1 MRGNILLA
9 EDDATSREM
18 LVSLLQEDGYTVTAV
33 DNGALVSSLLDA
45 QNVDAVILDVRMP
58 GQDGIAVLKELQRR
72 ENPPAA
78 LVTTA
83 YGTSSIA
90 IEAMTLGAYD
100 YLTKPIRFEELS
112 IQLFRAIESRRLALD
127 LDAAN
132 ERWESPPEPERL
144 IGSSDCMQRIYK
156 LIGQVATTDST
167 VLIQGESGTGKE
179 LVARAIHRHS
189 HRATSPLV
197 SVNCAAL
204 PETLLEAELFGYEK
218 GAFTGAA
225 ARRRGRFE
233 IANGG
238 SLLLAEVSEIPM
250 ALQVKLLRVLHER
263 TMERLGAEESIAL
276 DLRVMASTNRNLAEC
291 VAEGNFREDLFYRL
305 NVVSINLPPLRSR
318 REDIPEL
325 CEFLMR
331 KLGARRRLTAS
342 RLTEDALQYLIGL
355 DWPGNVRQLEHTLE
369 RALVLSRGTPIGK
382 EYLKLDAAGDSDAV
396 LNSLDLREGL
406 HAWVGR
412 LEKNLILRALEA
424 AEGNR
429 SRAASM
435 LKINRRLLY
444 DKLKEHD
451 LET

>member
-1 MRGNILLA
+1 
-9 EDDATSREM
+9 
-18 LVSLLQEDGYTVTAV
+18 
-33 DNGALVSSLLDA
+33 
-45 QNVDAVILDVRMP
+45 
-58 GQDGIAVLKELQRR
+58 
-72 ENPPAA
+72 
-78 LVTTA
+78 
-83 YGTSSIA
+83 
-90 IEAMTLGAYD
+90 
-100 YLTKPIRFEELS
+100 
-112 IQLFRAIESRRLALD
+112 
-127 LDAAN
+127 
-132 ERWESPPEPERL
+132 
-144 IGSSDCMQRIYK
+144 MQRIYK

-238 SLLLAEVSEIPM
+238 SLLLDEVSEIPM
-250 ALQVKLLRVLHER
+250 ALQVKLLRVLQER

-291 VAEGNFREDLFYRL
+291 VAEGTFREDLYYRL
-305 NVVSINLPPLRSR
+305 NVVSINLPPLRNR